1 MINVTPELIT
11 ALSETGL
18 KVYNENFLTS
28 KCEVPCI
35 SYYEY
40 DNSVNEDCDILG
52 YSDITYHIKIWA
64 KTQKELVDYSIQIDS
79 ILRNK
84 GYKRL
89 TCNDLWTDTLG
100 QRDMKYKALALEKY
114 E

>member
-28 KCEVPCI
+28 NCEVPCI

-40 DNSVNEDCDILG
+40 DNSIRAQGDTLA
-52 YSDITYHIKIWA
+52 YSDITYHIKVWA
-64 KTQKELVDYSIQIDS
+64 KTQKELVDYSAQIDS
-79 ILRNK
+79 IMRKLHFVR
-84 GYKRL
+84 
-89 TCNDLWTDTLG
+89 TVTNDLWTDTLG
-100 QRDMKYKALALEKY
+100 QRDMKYKALAFENF
-114 E
+114 

>member
-40 DNSVNEDCDILG
+40 DNSIRAQGDTLA
-52 YSDITYHIKIWA
+52 YSDIVYHIKIWA

-79 ILRNK
+79 IMRKLHF
-84 GYKRL
+84 KR
-89 TCNDLWTDTLG
+89 TIMNDLWTDTLG
-100 QRDMKYKALALEKY
+100 QRDMKYKALALEKF
-114 E
+114 

>member
-1 MINVTPELIT
+1 MINVTPEIIK
-11 ALSETGL
+11 ALSEIGL

-40 DNSVNEDCDILG
+40 DNSINAQGDTLA
-52 YSDITYHIKIWA
+52 YSNITYHIKVLA

-79 ILRNK
+79 IMRKLHFV
-84 GYKRL
+84 RL
-89 TCNDLWTDTLG
+89 TCNDLWTNTLG
-100 QRDMKYKALALEKY
+100 QRDLKYKALAFEKF
-114 E
+114 

>member
-11 ALSETGL
+11 ALSSIGL

-28 KCEVPCI
+28 NCEVPCI

-40 DNSVNEDCDILG
+40 DNAINEDCDILG
-52 YSDITYHIKIWA
+52 YSDITYHIKVWA
-64 KTQKELVDYSIQIDS
+64 KTQKELVAYSIQIDD
-79 ILRNK
+79 IMRKN

-89 TCNDLWTDTLG
+89 TCNDLWIDTLG
-100 QRDMKYKALALEKY
+100 QRDLKYKALALEHY

>member
-1 MINVTPELIT
+1 MINVTPDLIKS
-11 ALSETGL
+11 LSEIGL

-40 DNSVNEDCDILG
+40 DNSIRAQGDTLA
-52 YSDITYHIKIWA
+52 YSNITYHIKVWA

-79 ILRNK
+79 IMRKLHFV
-84 GYKRL
+84 RL
-89 TCNDLWTDTLG
+89 TCNDLWTNTLG
-100 QRDMKYKALALEKY
+100 QRDLKYKALAFEKF
-114 E
+114 

>member
-1 MINVTPELIT
+1 MINVTPELIK

-40 DNSVNEDCDILG
+40 DNSISESCDIID
-52 YSDITYHIKIWA
+52 YSNITYHIKIWA
-64 KTQKELVDYSIQIDS
+64 KTQKELVEYSIKADFIM
-79 ILRNK
+79 RNN
-84 GYKRL
+84 GYVRL

-100 QRDMKYKALALEKY
+100 QRDMKYKALALERYK
-114 E
+114 